1 MEGNM
6 KAFSFDSVLL
16 DKIKTP
22 SLVAKTSFATLPQ
35 VVKLVDTFKTKALK
49 ENQTFYRN
57 ILESDSEVT
66 ARKAYDQFFGTLT
79 RLNAFYTAKYVDVL
93 DENLKQLKNEGDSRL
108 INVVNDYLKDFNGND
123 ILMEREMTQFVLDD
137 EIPCSKNILTSILH
151 FFGDN
156 FYELSEEDARKL
168 LEITTNN
175 QSKIIKRAKAE
186 IIDADPD
193 DIEVKDLSRTPDI
206 FVGNTSTV
214 SFHKEDINKCIE
226 IVKSVRDDLE
236 ANLENARLINK
247 EYKKLLNKV
256 IQYRNSTK
264 IRVNSDDYIRK
275 IERIIISMISEIWT
289 YHLTVYAIKAQYIC
303 NNYYQAK
310 GILARI
316 SMMANEEFVD
326 DTVESVAVEST
337 KFLKEE
343 AFKFTKLTD
352 AEILMNHIT
361 DMKHNDL
368 IMDCCIKEAM
378 ILAEGV
384 DVENRLAALH
394 EGAWDKVKEFFNKI
408 KEFVMNL
415 FDKVANWFDKFF
427 KSNKEYIEKYKDQID
442 KQTAGF
448 TTVNMPN
455 YKDGLARIQENIT
468 PQFDAVINS
477 ATGMGDKDE
486 DVDTA
491 INNFRRTLIKDYK
504 DNDEWKESCNDYFKG
519 GKDSDKDYSANE
531 INIRYL
537 ADRVLEIPKIVDG
550 LKKDKTTAE
559 QLFKSLESAIA
570 KAAAQDNQNVKANAN
585 KVQTDAKG
593 TENKAIGSTTN
604 TPSSLGTGNNN
615 AGSGPK
621 VGGGTTNTAES
632 ILYLY
637 GDVFT
642 ELEIVQSNTTTS
654 NGNNGS
660 NITSAGNATIDK
672 VKDGSVGPKVAAKAQ
687 KLCNKIA
694 STYSTYYQCKYQ
706 MAEKIMSDYMKIIKV
721 HVSAYVNANNDAEK
735 AQENS

>member
-35 VVKLVDTFKTKALK
+35 VVRLVDTFKTKALK

-93 DENLKQLKNEGDSRL
+93 DDNLKRLNNEGDSRL
-108 INVVNDYLKDFNGND
+108 INVVNEYLKDFNNND
-123 ILMEREMTQFVLDD
+123 IIMEREMTQFTLDD

-206 FVGNTSTV
+206 FVGETTTR
-214 SFHKEDINKCIE
+214 SFHKECVGKCIE

-236 ANLENARLINK
+236 ANLDNARLINK

-303 NNYYQAK
+303 NNYYKA
-310 GILARI
+310 
-316 SMMANEEFVD
+316 MMANEEFVD
-326 DTVESVAVEST
+326 DTVEAVAVEST

-378 ILAEGV
+378 ILAEGI

-408 KEFVMNL
+408 KAFVVAL
-415 FDKVANWFDKFF
+415 FDKVSNWFDKFF
-427 KSNKEYIEKYKDQID
+427 KSNK
-442 KQTAGF
+442 
-448 TTVNMPN
+448 
-455 YKDGLARIQENIT
+455 
-468 PQFDAVINS
+468 
-477 ATGMGDKDE
+477 
-486 DVDTA
+486 
-491 INNFRRTLIKDYK
+491 
-504 DNDEWKESCNDYFKG
+504 
-519 GKDSDKDYSANE
+519 
-531 INIRYL
+531 
-537 ADRVLEIPKIVDG
+537 
-550 LKKDKTTAE
+550 
-559 QLFKSLESAIA
+559 
-570 KAAAQDNQNVKANAN
+570 
-585 KVQTDAKG
+585 
-593 TENKAIGSTTN
+593 
-604 TPSSLGTGNNN
+604 
-615 AGSGPK
+615 
-621 VGGGTTNTAES
+621 
-632 ILYLY
+632 
-637 GDVFT
+637 
-642 ELEIVQSNTTTS
+642 
-654 NGNNGS
+654 
-660 NITSAGNATIDK
+660 
-672 VKDGSVGPKVAAKAQ
+672 
-687 KLCNKIA
+687 
-694 STYSTYYQCKYQ
+694 
-706 MAEKIMSDYMKIIKV
+706 
-721 HVSAYVNANNDAEK
+721 
-735 AQENS
+735 

>member
-16 DKIKTP
+16 DKINTP

-35 VVKLVDTFKTKALK
+35 VVRLVDTFKTKALK

-93 DENLKQLKNEGDSRL
+93 DDNLKRLNNEGDSRL
-108 INVVNDYLKDFNGND
+108 INVVNEYLKDFNNND
-123 ILMEREMTQFVLDD
+123 ILMEREMTQFILDD

-206 FVGNTSTV
+206 FVGETTTR
-214 SFHKEDINKCIE
+214 SFHKECVGKCIE

-236 ANLENARLINK
+236 ANLDNARLINK

-310 GILARI
+310 GVLARI

-326 DTVESVAVEST
+326 DTVEAVAVEST

-343 AFKFTKLTD
+343 AFKFSKLTD

-378 ILAEGV
+378 ILAEGI
-384 DVENRLAALH
+384 DIENRLAALH

-408 KEFVMNL
+408 KTFVMAL
-415 FDKVANWFDKFF
+415 FDKVSNWFDKFF
-427 KSNKEYIEKYKDQID
+427 KSNKDYIEKYKDQID
-442 KQTAGF
+442 KPTAGF

-455 YKDGLARIQENIT
+455 YKEGLNRIQAAPNINFNGVISTANGMPENA
-468 PQFDAVINS
+468 DVDKVINDFRK
-477 ATGMGDKDE
+477 TI
-486 DVDTA
+486 
-491 INNFRRTLIKDYK
+491 INEYK
-504 DNDEWKESCNDYFKG
+504 DDDDWKETCNNYFKG

-531 INIRYL
+531 ISIREL
-537 ADRVLEIPKIVDG
+537 ANQVLNIPKIVDNI
-550 LKKDKTTAE
+550 KKDKSTSD
-559 QLFKSLESAIA
+559 QMFKSLESAIN
-570 KAAAQDNQNVKANAN
+570 KAASQQPAA
-585 KVQTDAKG
+585 
-593 TENKAIGSTTN
+593 STTPADSTN
-604 TPSSLGTGNNN
+604 TSSTPSAPASTPAAPAQGAQHNST
-615 AGSGPK
+615 
-621 VGGGTTNTAES
+621 
-632 ILYLY
+632 YLY
-637 GDVFT
+637 GDVFS
-642 ELEIVQSNTTTS
+642 EIEINKTNAPAAGAT
-654 NGNNGS
+654 GS
-660 NITSAGNATIDK
+660 NSASITASGNQTIDN
-672 VKDGSVGPKVAAKAQ
+672 VKNGGVDSKTAVNAQ
-687 KLCNKIA
+687 KIVNRIA
-694 STYSTYYQCKYQ
+694 STYSTYMQCKYQ
-706 MAEKIMSDYMKIIKV
+706 MAEKIMSDYMKIIKA
-721 HVSAYVNANNDAEK
+721 HVSAYVNANNDSEK
-735 AQENS
+735 AQQAN

>member
-93 DENLKQLKNEGDSRL
+93 DDNLKRLNNEGDSRL
-108 INVVNDYLKDFNGND
+108 INVVNEYLKDFNNND
-123 ILMEREMTQFVLDD
+123 ILMEREMTQFILDD

-206 FVGNTSTV
+206 FVGETTTK
-214 SFHKEDINKCIE
+214 SFHKECVGKCIE
-226 IVKSVRDDLE
+226 IVRSVRDDLE
-236 ANLENARLINK
+236 ANLDNARLINK

-310 GILARI
+310 GVLARI

-326 DTVESVAVEST
+326 DTVEAVAVEST

-408 KEFVMNL
+408 KTFVMNL
-415 FDKVANWFDKFF
+415 FTKVENWFDKFF
-427 KSNKEYIEKYKDQID
+427 KSNKEYIEKYKDQIN
-442 KQTAGF
+442 KPTAGF
-448 TTVNMPN
+448 TTVNMAN
-455 YKDGLARIQENIT
+455 YKDGLVRIQT
-468 PQFDAVINS
+468 PKVPNFSAVISDNVLN
-477 ATGMGDKDE
+477 AGE
-486 DVDTA
+486 DNAALEKVIDDFRKTLVD
-491 INNFRRTLIKDYK
+491 DYK
-504 DNDEWKESCNDYFKG
+504 PGDEWKEACNNFFKG
-519 GKDSDKDYSANE
+519 GKDSERDYSTNE
-531 INIRYL
+531 INIVDL
-537 ADRVLEIPKIVDG
+537 SNKVLEIPKIVDG
-550 LKKDKTTAE
+550 IKKDKATSD
-559 QLFKSLESAIA
+559 QLYKSLEAAINRLANAAPKTESAYLYNDNA
-570 KAAAQDNQNVKANAN
+570 FTEDTGAVLNTTGNTAPGTTAAQSANSADITKAGNDAIKTVNDKANAD
-585 KVQTDAKG
+585 KPD
-593 TENKAIGSTTN
+593 NKAG
-604 TPSSLGTGNNN
+604 
-615 AGSGPK
+615 
-621 VGGGTTNTAES
+621 
-632 ILYLY
+632 
-637 GDVFT
+637 
-642 ELEIVQSNTTTS
+642 VQ
-654 NGNNGS
+654 
-660 NITSAGNATIDK
+660 
-672 VKDGSVGPKVAAKAQ
+672 AQ
-687 KLCNKIA
+687 KVINKMA
-694 STYSTYYQCKYQ
+694 STMSTYYQCKYQ
-706 MAEKIMSDYMKIIKV
+706 MAEKIMSDYMKIIKA
-721 HVSAYVNANNDAEK
+721 HVSAYVNANNNAEK
-735 AQENS
+735 AQENN

>member
-35 VVKLVDTFKTKALK
+35 VVRLVDTFKTKALK

-93 DENLKQLKNEGDSRL
+93 DDNLKRLNNEGDSRL
-108 INVVNDYLKDFNGND
+108 INVVNEYLKDFNNND
-123 ILMEREMTQFVLDD
+123 ILMEREMTQFILDD

-206 FVGNTSTV
+206 FVGETTTR
-214 SFHKEDINKCIE
+214 SFHKECVGKCIE

-236 ANLENARLINK
+236 ANLDNARLINK

-310 GILARI
+310 GVLARI

-326 DTVESVAVEST
+326 DTVEAVAVEST

-384 DVENRLAALH
+384 DVEARLTAVH

-408 KEFVMNL
+408 KTFVMAL
-415 FDKVANWFDKFF
+415 FDKVSNWFDKFF
-427 KSNKEYIEKYKDQID
+427 KSNKDYIEKYKDQID
-442 KQTAGF
+442 KPTAGF

-455 YKDGLARIQENIT
+455 YKEGLNRIQAAPNINFNGVISTANGMPENA
-468 PQFDAVINS
+468 DVDKVINDFRK
-477 ATGMGDKDE
+477 TI
-486 DVDTA
+486 
-491 INNFRRTLIKDYK
+491 INEYK
-504 DNDEWKESCNDYFKG
+504 DDDDWKETCNNYFKG

-531 INIRYL
+531 ISIREL
-537 ADRVLEIPKIVDG
+537 ANQVLNIPKIVDNI
-550 LKKDKTTAE
+550 KKDKSTSD
-559 QLFKSLESAIA
+559 QLFKSLESAIN
-570 KAAAQDNQNVKANAN
+570 KAASQQPAA
-585 KVQTDAKG
+585 
-593 TENKAIGSTTN
+593 STTPADSAN
-604 TPSSLGTGNNN
+604 TGSNTSATPAASPAGN
-615 AGSGPK
+615 P
-621 VGGGTTNTAES
+621 AES
-632 ILYLY
+632 TYLY
-637 GDVFT
+637 GDVFS
-642 ELEIVQSNTTTS
+642 EIEINKTNAPAAGATSSNSASITAS
-654 NGNNGS
+654 GNE
-660 NITSAGNATIDK
+660 TIDK
-672 VKDGSVGPKVAAKAQ
+672 VKNGGVDSKTAVNAQ
-687 KLCNKIA
+687 KIVNRIA
-694 STYSTYYQCKYQ
+694 STYSTYMQCKYQ
-706 MAEKIMSDYMKIIKV
+706 MAEKIMSDYMKIIKA
-721 HVSAYVNANNDAEK
+721 HVSAYVNANNDSEK
-735 AQENS
+735 AQQAN

>member
-35 VVKLVDTFKTKALK
+35 VVRLVDTFKTKALK

-93 DENLKQLKNEGDSRL
+93 DDNLKRLNNEGDSRL
-108 INVVNDYLKDFNGND
+108 INVVNEYLKDFNNND
-123 ILMEREMTQFVLDD
+123 ILMEREMTQFILDD

-206 FVGNTSTV
+206 FVGETTTR
-214 SFHKEDINKCIE
+214 SFHKECVGKCIE

-236 ANLENARLINK
+236 ANLDNARLINK

-310 GILARI
+310 GVLARI

-326 DTVESVAVEST
+326 DTVEAVAVEST

-384 DVENRLAALH
+384 DVESRLAALH

-408 KEFVMNL
+408 KTFVMAL
-415 FDKVANWFDKFF
+415 FDKVSNWFDKFF
-427 KSNKEYIEKYKDQID
+427 KSNKDYIEKYKDQID
-442 KQTAGF
+442 KPTAGF

-455 YKDGLARIQENIT
+455 YKEGLNRIQAAPNINFNGVISTANGMPENA
-468 PQFDAVINS
+468 DVDKVINDFRK
-477 ATGMGDKDE
+477 TI
-486 DVDTA
+486 
-491 INNFRRTLIKDYK
+491 INEYK
-504 DNDEWKESCNDYFKG
+504 DDDDWKETCNNYFKG

-531 INIRYL
+531 ISIREL
-537 ADRVLEIPKIVDG
+537 ANQVLNIPKIVDNI
-550 LKKDKTTAE
+550 KKDKSTSD
-559 QLFKSLESAIA
+559 QMFKSLESAIN
-570 KAAAQDNQNVKANAN
+570 KAASQQPASTPADSSN
-585 KVQTDAKG
+585 TS
-593 TENKAIGSTTN
+593 STTSAPAS
-604 TPSSLGTGNNN
+604 TPAAPAAAPAQGTQHN
-615 AGSGPK
+615 S
-621 VGGGTTNTAES
+621 T
-632 ILYLY
+632 YLY
-637 GDVFT
+637 GDVFS
-642 ELEIVQSNTTTS
+642 EIEINKTNAPAAGAT
-654 NGNNGS
+654 GS
-660 NITSAGNATIDK
+660 NSASITASGNQTIDN
-672 VKDGSVGPKVAAKAQ
+672 VKNGGVDSKTAVNAQ
-687 KLCNKIA
+687 KIVNRIA
-694 STYSTYYQCKYQ
+694 STYSTYMQCKYQ
-706 MAEKIMSDYMKIIKV
+706 MAEKIMSDYMKIIKA
-721 HVSAYVNANNDAEK
+721 HVSAYVNANNDSEK
-735 AQENS
+735 AQQAN

>member
-6 KAFSFDSVLL
+6 KAFSFDSILL

-35 VVKLVDTFKTKALK
+35 VVRLVDTFKTKALK

-93 DENLKQLKNEGDSRL
+93 DDNLKRLNNEGDSRL
-108 INVVNDYLKDFNGND
+108 INVVNEYLKDFNNND
-123 ILMEREMTQFVLDD
+123 ILMEREMTQFILDD
-137 EIPCSKNILTSILH
+137 KIPCSKNILTSILH

-206 FVGNTSTV
+206 FVGETTTR
-214 SFHKEDINKCIE
+214 SFHKECVGKCIE

-236 ANLENARLINK
+236 ANLDNARLINK

-310 GILARI
+310 GVLARI

-326 DTVESVAVEST
+326 DTVEAVAVEST

-352 AEILMNHIT
+352 AEVLMNHIT

-408 KEFVMNL
+408 KTFVMNL
-415 FDKVANWFDKFF
+415 FTKVENWFDKFF
-427 KSNKEYIEKYKDQID
+427 KSNKEYIEKYKDQIN
-442 KQTAGF
+442 KPTAGF
-448 TTVNMPN
+448 TTVNMAN
-455 YKDGLARIQENIT
+455 YKDGLVRIQT
-468 PQFDAVINS
+468 PKVPNFSAVISDNVLN
-477 ATGMGDKDE
+477 AGE
-486 DVDTA
+486 DNAALEKVIDDFRKTLVD
-491 INNFRRTLIKDYK
+491 DYK
-504 DNDEWKESCNDYFKG
+504 PGDEWKEACNNFFKG
-519 GKDSDKDYSANE
+519 GKDSERDYSTNE
-531 INIRYL
+531 INIVDL
-537 ADRVLEIPKIVDG
+537 SNKVLEIPKIVDG
-550 LKKDKTTAE
+550 IKKDKATSD
-559 QLFKSLESAIA
+559 QLYKSLEAAINRLANAAPKTESAYLYNDNA
-570 KAAAQDNQNVKANAN
+570 FTEDTGAVLNTTGNTAPGTTAAQSANSADITKAGNDAIKTVNDKANAD
-585 KVQTDAKG
+585 KPD
-593 TENKAIGSTTN
+593 NKAG
-604 TPSSLGTGNNN
+604 
-615 AGSGPK
+615 
-621 VGGGTTNTAES
+621 
-632 ILYLY
+632 
-637 GDVFT
+637 
-642 ELEIVQSNTTTS
+642 VQ
-654 NGNNGS
+654 
-660 NITSAGNATIDK
+660 
-672 VKDGSVGPKVAAKAQ
+672 AQ
-687 KLCNKIA
+687 KVINKMA
-694 STYSTYYQCKYQ
+694 STMSTYYQCKYQ
-706 MAEKIMSDYMKIIKV
+706 MAEKIMSDYMKIIKA
-721 HVSAYVNANNDAEK
+721 HVSAYVNANNNAEK
-735 AQENS
+735 AQENN

>member
-6 KAFSFDSVLL
+6 KAFSFNSVLL

-93 DENLKQLKNEGDSRL
+93 DDNLKRLNNEGDSRL
-108 INVVNDYLKDFNGND
+108 INVVNEYLKDFNNND
-123 ILMEREMTQFVLDD
+123 ILMEREMTQFILDD

-206 FVGNTSTV
+206 FVGETTTR
-214 SFHKEDINKCIE
+214 SFHKECVGKCIE

-236 ANLENARLINK
+236 ANLDNARLINK

-289 YHLTVYAIKAQYIC
+289 YHLTVYAIKAQYIY

-310 GILARI
+310 GVLARI

-326 DTVESVAVEST
+326 DTVEAVAVEST

-384 DVENRLAALH
+384 DVEARLTAVH

-408 KEFVMNL
+408 KTFVMAL
-415 FDKVANWFDKFF
+415 FDKVSNWFDKFF
-427 KSNKEYIEKYKDQID
+427 KSNKDYIEKYKDQID
-442 KQTAGF
+442 KPTAGF

-455 YKDGLARIQENIT
+455 YKEGLNRIQAAPNINFNGVISTANGMPENA
-468 PQFDAVINS
+468 DVDKVINDFRK
-477 ATGMGDKDE
+477 TI
-486 DVDTA
+486 
-491 INNFRRTLIKDYK
+491 INEYK
-504 DNDEWKESCNDYFKG
+504 DDDDWKETCNNYFKG

-531 INIRYL
+531 ISIREL
-537 ADRVLEIPKIVDG
+537 ANQVLNIPKIVDNI
-550 LKKDKTTAE
+550 KKDKSTSD
-559 QLFKSLESAIA
+559 QLFKSLESAIN
-570 KAAAQDNQNVKANAN
+570 KAASQQPA
-585 KVQTDAKG
+585 
-593 TENKAIGSTTN
+593 STPADSTNTSSTAN
-604 TPSSLGTGNNN
+604 TPSTPAASPAQGAQHNST
-615 AGSGPK
+615 
-621 VGGGTTNTAES
+621 
-632 ILYLY
+632 YLY
-637 GDVFT
+637 GDVFS
-642 ELEIVQSNTTTS
+642 EIEINKTNAPAAGAT
-654 NGNNGS
+654 GS
-660 NITSAGNATIDK
+660 NSASITASGNQTIDN
-672 VKDGSVGPKVAAKAQ
+672 VKNGGVDSKTAVNAQ
-687 KLCNKIA
+687 KIVNRIA
-694 STYSTYYQCKYQ
+694 STYSTYMQCKYQ
-706 MAEKIMSDYMKIIKV
+706 MAEKIMSDYMKIIKA
-721 HVSAYVNANNDAEK
+721 HVSAYVNANNDSEK
-735 AQENS
+735 AQQAN

>member
-16 DKIKTP
+16 DKINTP

-57 ILESDSEVT
+57 ILESET
-66 ARKAYDQFFGTLT
+66 ELAARNAYDQFFGTLT

-93 DENLKQLKNEGDSRL
+93 DNNLKQLKNEGDSRL
-108 INVVNDYLKDFNGND
+108 INVVNEYLKDFNNND
-123 ILMEREMTQFVLDD
+123 ILMEAEVTSFVLDD

-193 DIEVKDLSRTPDI
+193 DIEVKDLSSLPNI
-206 FVGNTSTV
+206 FVGETTTK
-214 SFHKEDINKCIE
+214 SFHKECVGKCIE
-226 IVKSVRDDLE
+226 TVKSVRDDLE
-236 ANLENARLINK
+236 ANLDNARLINK

-310 GILARI
+310 GFLARI
-316 SMMANEEFVD
+316 AGMANEEFID
-326 DTVESVAVEST
+326 DRIEAVAVESA
-337 KFLKEE
+337 KFLKEQE
-343 AFKFTKLTD
+343 AFKFSKLTD

-384 DVENRLAALH
+384 DVENRLQAVH

-408 KEFVMNL
+408 KTFVMNL
-415 FDKVANWFDKFF
+415 FTKVENWFDKFF
-427 KSNKEYIEKYKDQID
+427 KSNKEYIEKYKDQIN
-442 KQTAGF
+442 KPTAGF
-448 TTVNMPN
+448 TTVNMAN
-455 YKDGLARIQENIT
+455 YKDGLVRIQT
-468 PQFDAVINS
+468 PKVPNFNAVISDNVMNAGEDNAALEKVIDDFRKGLVDS
-477 ATGMGDKDE
+477 YNPGDDWKE
-486 DVDTA
+486 A
-491 INNFRRTLIKDYK
+491 CNNF
-504 DNDEWKESCNDYFKG
+504 FKG
-519 GKDSDKDYSANE
+519 GKDSERDYSTNE
-531 INIRYL
+531 INIVDL
-537 ADRVLEIPKIVDG
+537 SNKVLEIPKIVDSI
-550 LKKDKTTAE
+550 KKDKATSD
-559 QLFKSLESAIA
+559 QLYKSLEAAINRLA
-570 KAAAQDNQNVKANAN
+570 NATPKTESVYLYNENVFTEDTGVVINNSGNTAPGTTAAQSANSADITKAGNDTIKTVNDKANAD
-585 KVQTDAKG
+585 KPD
-593 TENKAIGSTTN
+593 NKAG
-604 TPSSLGTGNNN
+604 
-615 AGSGPK
+615 
-621 VGGGTTNTAES
+621 
-632 ILYLY
+632 
-637 GDVFT
+637 
-642 ELEIVQSNTTTS
+642 VQ
-654 NGNNGS
+654 
-660 NITSAGNATIDK
+660 
-672 VKDGSVGPKVAAKAQ
+672 AQ
-687 KLCNKIA
+687 KVINKMA
-694 STYSTYYQCKYQ
+694 STMSTYYQCKYQ
-706 MAEKIMSDYMKIIKV
+706 MAEKIMSDYMKIIKA
-721 HVSAYVNANNDAEK
+721 HVSAYVNANNNSEK

>member
-6 KAFSFDSVLL
+6 KAFSFDSILL

-35 VVKLVDTFKTKALK
+35 VVRLVDTFKTKALK

-93 DENLKQLKNEGDSRL
+93 DDNLKRLNNEGDSRL
-108 INVVNDYLKDFNGND
+108 INVVNEYLKDFNNND
-123 ILMEREMTQFVLDD
+123 ILMEREMTQFKLDD

-206 FVGNTSTV
+206 FVGETTTR
-214 SFHKEDINKCIE
+214 SFHKECVGKCIE

-236 ANLENARLINK
+236 ANLDNARLINK

-310 GILARI
+310 GVLARI

-326 DTVESVAVEST
+326 DTVEAVAVEST

-352 AEILMNHIT
+352 AEVLMNHIT

-384 DVENRLAALH
+384 DIENRLAALH

-408 KEFVMNL
+408 KTFVMAL
-415 FDKVANWFDKFF
+415 FDKVSNWFDKFF
-427 KSNKEYIEKYKDQID
+427 KSNKDYIEKYKDQID
-442 KQTAGF
+442 KPTAGF

-455 YKDGLARIQENIT
+455 YKEGLNRIQAAPNINFNGVISTANGMPENA
-468 PQFDAVINS
+468 DVDKVINDFRK
-477 ATGMGDKDE
+477 TI
-486 DVDTA
+486 
-491 INNFRRTLIKDYK
+491 INEYK
-504 DNDEWKESCNDYFKG
+504 DDDDWKETCNNYFKG

-531 INIRYL
+531 ISIREL
-537 ADRVLEIPKIVDG
+537 ANQVLNIPKIVDN
-550 LKKDKTTAE
+550 LKKDKSTSD
-559 QLFKSLESAIA
+559 QMFKSLESAIN
-570 KAAAQDNQNVKANAN
+570 KAASQQPAASTP
-585 KVQTDAKG
+585 TDSSN
-593 TENKAIGSTTN
+593 TNSTTS
-604 TPSSLGTGNNN
+604 TPASTPATPAAAPAQGTQHN
-615 AGSGPK
+615 S
-621 VGGGTTNTAES
+621 T
-632 ILYLY
+632 YLY
-637 GDVFT
+637 GDVFS
-642 ELEIVQSNTTTS
+642 EIEINKTNAPAAGAT
-654 NGNNGS
+654 GS
-660 NITSAGNATIDK
+660 NSASITASGNQTIDN
-672 VKDGSVGPKVAAKAQ
+672 VKNGGVDSKTAVNAQ
-687 KLCNKIA
+687 KIVNRIA
-694 STYSTYYQCKYQ
+694 STYSTYLQCKYQ
-706 MAEKIMSDYMKIIKV
+706 MAEKIMSDYMKIIKA
-721 HVSAYVNANNDAEK
+721 HVSAYVNANNDSEK
-735 AQENS
+735 AQQSN

>member
-35 VVKLVDTFKTKALK
+35 VVRLVDTFKTKALK

-93 DENLKQLKNEGDSRL
+93 DDNLKRLNNEGDSRL
-108 INVVNDYLKDFNGND
+108 INVVNEYLKDFNGND
-123 ILMEREMTQFVLDD
+123 IIMEREMTQFVLDD

-236 ANLENARLINK
+236 ANLDNARLINK

-303 NNYYQAK
+303 NNYNQAK
-310 GILARI
+310 GVLARI

-326 DTVESVAVEST
+326 DTVEAVAVEST

-384 DVENRLAALH
+384 DVENRLAAVH

-408 KEFVMNL
+408 KAFVVAL
-415 FDKVANWFDKFF
+415 FDKVSNWFDKFF
-427 KSNKEYIEKYKDQID
+427 KSNKDYIEKYKDQID
-442 KQTAGF
+442 KPTAGF

-455 YKDGLARIQENIT
+455 YKEGLNRIQAAPNINFNGVISTANGMPENA
-468 PQFDAVINS
+468 DVDKVINDFRK
-477 ATGMGDKDE
+477 TI
-486 DVDTA
+486 
-491 INNFRRTLIKDYK
+491 INEYK
-504 DNDEWKESCNDYFKG
+504 DDDDWKETCNNYFKG

-531 INIRYL
+531 ISIREL
-537 ADRVLEIPKIVDG
+537 ANQVLNIPKIVDNI
-550 LKKDKTTAE
+550 KKDKSTSD
-559 QLFKSLESAIA
+559 QLFKSLESAIN
-570 KAAAQDNQNVKANAN
+570 KAASQQPA
-585 KVQTDAKG
+585 
-593 TENKAIGSTTN
+593 STPADSSNTSS
-604 TPSSLGTGNNN
+604 TPSTPAAPAQGAQHNST
-615 AGSGPK
+615 
-621 VGGGTTNTAES
+621 
-632 ILYLY
+632 YLY
-637 GDVFT
+637 GDVFS
-642 ELEIVQSNTTTS
+642 EIEINKTNAPAAGAT
-654 NGNNGS
+654 GS
-660 NITSAGNATIDK
+660 NSASITASGNQTIDN
-672 VKDGSVGPKVAAKAQ
+672 VKNGGVDSKTAVNAQ
-687 KLCNKIA
+687 KIVNRIA
-694 STYSTYYQCKYQ
+694 STYSTYLQCKYQ
-706 MAEKIMSDYMKIIKV
+706 MAEKIMSDYMKIIKA
-721 HVSAYVNANNDAEK
+721 HVSAYVNANNDSEK
-735 AQENS
+735 AQQSN

>member
-6 KAFSFDSVLL
+6 KAFSFDSILL

-93 DENLKQLKNEGDSRL
+93 DDNLKRLNNEGDSRL
-108 INVVNDYLKDFNGND
+108 INVVNEYLKDFNNND
-123 ILMEREMTQFVLDD
+123 ILMEREMTQFILDD

-206 FVGNTSTV
+206 FVGETTTR
-214 SFHKEDINKCIE
+214 SFHKECVGKCIE

-236 ANLENARLINK
+236 ANLDNARLINK

-310 GILARI
+310 GVLARI

-326 DTVESVAVEST
+326 DTVEAVAVEST

-384 DVENRLAALH
+384 DVENRLMAVH

-408 KEFVMNL
+408 KAFVVAL
-415 FDKVANWFDKFF
+415 FDKVSNWFDKFF
-427 KSNKEYIEKYKDQID
+427 KSNKDYIEKYKDQID
-442 KQTAGF
+442 KPTAGF

-455 YKDGLARIQENIT
+455 YKEGLNRIQAAPNINFNGVISTANGMPENA
-468 PQFDAVINS
+468 DVDKVINDFRK
-477 ATGMGDKDE
+477 TI
-486 DVDTA
+486 
-491 INNFRRTLIKDYK
+491 INEYK
-504 DNDEWKESCNDYFKG
+504 DDDDWKETCNNYFKG

-531 INIRYL
+531 ISIREL
-537 ADRVLEIPKIVDG
+537 ANQVLNIPKIVDNI
-550 LKKDKTTAE
+550 KKDKSTSD
-559 QLFKSLESAIA
+559 QLFKSLESAIN
-570 KAAAQDNQNVKANAN
+570 KAASQQPAA
-585 KVQTDAKG
+585 
-593 TENKAIGSTTN
+593 STTPADSTN
-604 TPSSLGTGNNN
+604 TSSTASTPSTPAASPAQGAQHNST
-615 AGSGPK
+615 
-621 VGGGTTNTAES
+621 
-632 ILYLY
+632 YLY
-637 GDVFT
+637 GDVFS
-642 ELEIVQSNTTTS
+642 EIEINKTNDPAAGAT
-654 NGNNGS
+654 GS
-660 NITSAGNATIDK
+660 NSASITASGNQTIDN
-672 VKDGSVGPKVAAKAQ
+672 VKNGGVDSKTAVNAQ
-687 KLCNKIA
+687 KIVNRIA
-694 STYSTYYQCKYQ
+694 STYSTYMQCKYQ
-706 MAEKIMSDYMKIIKV
+706 MAEKIMSDYMKIIKA
-721 HVSAYVNANNDAEK
+721 HVSAYVNANNDSEK
-735 AQENS
+735 AQQAN

>member
-16 DKIKTP
+16 DKINTP

-57 ILESDSEVT
+57 ILESDSEVD

-93 DENLKQLKNEGDSRL
+93 DNNLKQLKNEGDSRL
-108 INVVNDYLKDFNGND
+108 INVVNEYLKDFNNND
-123 ILMEREMTQFVLDD
+123 ILMEAEVTNFVLDD

-206 FVGNTSTV
+206 FVGETTTK
-214 SFHKEDINKCIE
+214 SFHKECIGKCIE
-226 IVKSVRDDLE
+226 VVKSVRDDLE
-236 ANLENARLINK
+236 ANLDNARLINK

-310 GILARI
+310 GFLARI
-316 SMMANEEFVD
+316 AGMANEEFVD
-326 DTVESVAVEST
+326 DRIEAVAVESV
-337 KFLKEE
+337 KFLKEQE
-343 AFKFTKLTD
+343 AFKFSKLTD

-384 DVENRLAALH
+384 DVENRLQAVH

-408 KEFVMNL
+408 KTFVMNL
-415 FDKVANWFDKFF
+415 FDKVSNWFDKFF
-427 KSNKEYIEKYKDQID
+427 KSNKDYIEKYKDQID
-442 KQTAGF
+442 KPTAGF

-455 YKDGLARIQENIT
+455 YKEGLNRIQAAPNIN
-468 PQFDAVINS
+468 FNGVINTAS
-477 ATGMGDKDE
+477 GMAEND
-486 DVDTA
+486 DVDKI
-491 INNFRRTLIKDYK
+491 INDFRRTIISEYK
-504 DNDEWKESCNDYFKG
+504 DNDDWKETCNDYFKG

-531 INIRYL
+531 ISIREL
-537 ADRVLEIPKIVDG
+537 ANQVLNIPKIIDN
-550 LKKDKTTAE
+550 LKKDKSTSD
-559 QLFKSLESAIA
+559 QMFKSLESAIN
-570 KAAAQDNQNVKANAN
+570 KAASQQPAATNN
-585 KVQTDAKG
+585 TDSS
-593 TENKAIGSTTN
+593 NTTN
-604 TPSSLGTGNNN
+604 TGSNTPAAPAASPAGN
-615 AGSGPK
+615 P
-621 VGGGTTNTAES
+621 AES
-632 ILYLY
+632 TYLY
-637 GDVFT
+637 GDVFSEF
-642 ELEIVQSNTTTS
+642 ELNTTNAPTP
-654 NGNNGS
+654 GATGS
-660 NITSAGNATIDK
+660 NSSTITTAGNQTIDK
-672 VKDGSVGPKVAAKAQ
+672 VKSGGVDAKTAVNAQ
-687 KLCNKIA
+687 KIVNRIA
-694 STYSTYYQCKYQ
+694 STYSTYLQCKYQ
-706 MAEKIMSDYMKIIKV
+706 MAEKIMSDYMKIIKA
-721 HVSAYVNANNDAEK
+721 HVSAYVNANNNSEK
-735 AQENS
+735 AQQNS

>member
-35 VVKLVDTFKTKALK
+35 VVRLVDTFKTKALK

-93 DENLKQLKNEGDSRL
+93 DDNLKRLNNEGDSRL
-108 INVVNDYLKDFNGND
+108 INVVNEYLKDFNNND
-123 ILMEREMTQFVLDD
+123 ILMEREMTQFILDD

-206 FVGNTSTV
+206 FVGETTTK
-214 SFHKEDINKCIE
+214 SFHKECVGKCIE

-236 ANLENARLINK
+236 ANLDNARLINK

-310 GILARI
+310 GVLARI

-326 DTVESVAVEST
+326 DTVEAVAVEST

-408 KEFVMNL
+408 KTFVMNL
-415 FDKVANWFDKFF
+415 FTKVENWFDKFF
-427 KSNKEYIEKYKDQID
+427 KSNKEYIEKYKDQIN
-442 KQTAGF
+442 KPTAGF
-448 TTVNMPN
+448 TTVNMAN
-455 YKDGLARIQENIT
+455 YKDGLVRIQT
-468 PQFDAVINS
+468 PKVPNFSAVISDNVLN
-477 ATGMGDKDE
+477 AGE
-486 DVDTA
+486 DNAALEKVIDDFRKTLVD
-491 INNFRRTLIKDYK
+491 DY
-504 DNDEWKESCNDYFKG
+504 NPGDEWKEACNNFFKG
-519 GKDSDKDYSANE
+519 GKDSERDYSTNE
-531 INIRYL
+531 INIVDL
-537 ADRVLEIPKIVDG
+537 SNKVLEIPKIVDG
-550 LKKDKTTAE
+550 IKKDKATSD
-559 QLFKSLESAIA
+559 QLYKSLETAINRLANATPKTESAYLYNENA
-570 KAAAQDNQNVKANAN
+570 FTEDTGAVLNTTGNTAPGTTAAQSANSADITKAGNDAIKTVNDKANAD
-585 KVQTDAKG
+585 KPD
-593 TENKAIGSTTN
+593 NKAG
-604 TPSSLGTGNNN
+604 
-615 AGSGPK
+615 
-621 VGGGTTNTAES
+621 
-632 ILYLY
+632 
-637 GDVFT
+637 
-642 ELEIVQSNTTTS
+642 VQ
-654 NGNNGS
+654 
-660 NITSAGNATIDK
+660 
-672 VKDGSVGPKVAAKAQ
+672 AQ
-687 KLCNKIA
+687 KVINKMA
-694 STYSTYYQCKYQ
+694 STMSTYYQCKYQ
-706 MAEKIMSDYMKIIKV
+706 MAEKIMSDYMKIIKA
-721 HVSAYVNANNDAEK
+721 HVSAYVNANNNAEK
-735 AQENS
+735 AQENN

>member
-16 DKIKTP
+16 DKINTP

-79 RLNAFYTAKYVDVL
+79 RLNAFYTTKYVDVL
-93 DENLKQLKNEGDSRL
+93 DDNLKQLKTEGDSRL
-108 INVVNDYLKDFNGND
+108 ISVVNEYLKDFNNND
-123 ILMEREMTQFVLDD
+123 ILMEAEMTEFKLDD

-186 IIDADPD
+186 IIDADPE

-206 FVGNTSTV
+206 FVGADVTR
-214 SFHKEDINKCIE
+214 SFHKECVGKCIE

-236 ANLENARLINK
+236 ANLDNARLINK

-289 YHLTVYAIKAQYIC
+289 YHLTVYAIKAQYIR

-310 GILARI
+310 GILSRI
-316 SMMANEEFVD
+316 AGMANEEFVD
-326 DTVESVAVEST
+326 DRIEAVAVESA
-337 KFLKEE
+337 KFLKEQE
-343 AFKFTKLTD
+343 AFKFSKLTD

-384 DVENRLAALH
+384 DVENRLMAVH

-408 KEFVMNL
+408 KTFVMNL
-415 FDKVANWFDKFF
+415 FDKVSNWFDKFF

-442 KQTAGF
+442 KPTAGF

-455 YKDGLARIQENIT
+455 YKEGLNRIQAAPNIN
-468 PQFDAVINS
+468 FNGVINTAS
-477 ATGMGDKDE
+477 GMAE
-486 DVDTA
+486 NSDVDKI
-491 INNFRRTLIKDYK
+491 INDFRRTIINEYK
-504 DNDEWKESCNDYFKG
+504 DNDDWKETCNDYFKG
-519 GKDSDKDYSANE
+519 GKDTDKDYSANE
-531 INIRYL
+531 ISIREL
-537 ADRVLEIPKIVDG
+537 ANQVLNIPKIVDN
-550 LKKDKTTAE
+550 LKKDKSTSD
-559 QLFKSLESAIA
+559 QMFKSLESAIN
-570 KAAAQDNQNVKANAN
+570 KAASQQPAA
-585 KVQTDAKG
+585 
-593 TENKAIGSTTN
+593 STTN
-604 TPSSLGTGNNN
+604 TDS
-615 AGSGPK
+615 
-621 VGGGTTNTAES
+621 TNTES
-632 ILYLY
+632 TYLY
-637 GDVFT
+637 GDVFS
-642 ELEIVQSNTTTS
+642 EIEINKTNAPTPGAT
-654 NGNNGS
+654 GS
-660 NITSAGNATIDK
+660 NSSTITNAGNETIDK
-672 VKDGSVGPKVAAKAQ
+672 VKNGGVDSKTAVNAQ
-687 KLCNKIA
+687 KIVNRIA
-694 STYSTYYQCKYQ
+694 STYSTYLQCKYQ
-706 MAEKIMSDYMKIIKV
+706 MAEKIMSDYMKIIKA
-721 HVSAYVNANNDAEK
+721 HVSAYVNANNNSEK

>member
-93 DENLKQLKNEGDSRL
+93 DDNLKRLNNEGDSRL
-108 INVVNDYLKDFNGND
+108 INVVNEYLKDFNNND
-123 ILMEREMTQFVLDD
+123 ILMEREMTQFILDD

-206 FVGNTSTV
+206 FVGETTTK
-214 SFHKEDINKCIE
+214 SFHKECVGKCIE

-236 ANLENARLINK
+236 ANLDNTRLINK

-310 GILARI
+310 GVLARI

-326 DTVESVAVEST
+326 DTVEAVAVEST

-384 DVENRLAALH
+384 DVEARLTAVH

-408 KEFVMNL
+408 KTFVMAL
-415 FDKVANWFDKFF
+415 FDKVSNWFDKFF
-427 KSNKEYIEKYKDQID
+427 KSNKDYIEKYKDQID
-442 KQTAGF
+442 KPTAGF

-455 YKDGLARIQENIT
+455 YKEGLNRIQAAPNINFNGVISTANGMPENA
-468 PQFDAVINS
+468 DVDKVINDFRK
-477 ATGMGDKDE
+477 TI
-486 DVDTA
+486 
-491 INNFRRTLIKDYK
+491 INEYK
-504 DNDEWKESCNDYFKG
+504 DDDDWKETCNNYFKG

-531 INIRYL
+531 ISIREL
-537 ADRVLEIPKIVDG
+537 ANQVLNIPKIVDNI
-550 LKKDKTTAE
+550 KKDKSTSD
-559 QLFKSLESAIA
+559 QMFKSLESAIN
-570 KAAAQDNQNVKANAN
+570 KAASQQPASTPADSSN
-585 KVQTDAKG
+585 TS
-593 TENKAIGSTTN
+593 STTSAPAS
-604 TPSSLGTGNNN
+604 TPAAAPAQGAQHNST
-615 AGSGPK
+615 
-621 VGGGTTNTAES
+621 
-632 ILYLY
+632 YLY
-637 GDVFT
+637 GDVFS
-642 ELEIVQSNTTTS
+642 EIEINKTNAPAAGAT
-654 NGNNGS
+654 GS
-660 NITSAGNATIDK
+660 NSASITASGNQTIDN
-672 VKDGSVGPKVAAKAQ
+672 VKNGGVDAKTAVNAQ
-687 KLCNKIA
+687 KIVNRIA
-694 STYSTYYQCKYQ
+694 STYSTYLQCKYQ
-706 MAEKIMSDYMKIIKV
+706 MAEKIMSDYMKIIKA
-721 HVSAYVNANNDAEK
+721 HVSAYVNANNNAEK
-735 AQENS
+735 AQQSN

>member
-93 DENLKQLKNEGDSRL
+93 DDNLKRLNNEGDSKL
-108 INVVNDYLKDFNGND
+108 INVVNEYLKDFNNND

-206 FVGNTSTV
+206 FVGETTTK
-214 SFHKEDINKCIE
+214 SFHKECVGKCIE

-236 ANLENARLINK
+236 ANLDNARLINK

-310 GILARI
+310 GVLARI

-326 DTVESVAVEST
+326 DTVEAVAVEST

-408 KEFVMNL
+408 KTFVMNL
-415 FDKVANWFDKFF
+415 FDKVSNWFDKFF

-442 KQTAGF
+442 KPTAGF
-448 TTVNMPN
+448 TTVNMPD
-455 YKDGLARIQENIT
+455 YAKGLERIMKPTTVQFSAVFGKEISTDKENDDIEAAVNT
-468 PQFDAVINS
+468 FRKSLLPDDAN
-477 ATGMGDKDE
+477 AYDPAK
-486 DVDTA
+486 
-491 INNFRRTLIKDYK
+491 N
-504 DNDEWKESCNDYFKG
+504 EWKEACNNYFTG
-519 GKDSDKDYSANE
+519 GENSEKDYSPQDLNM
-531 INIRYL
+531 RTL
-537 ADRVLEIPKIVDG
+537 ADRILKIPNLVEN
-550 LKKDKTTAE
+550 LKRDKTATE
-559 QLFKSLESAIA
+559 NGFKALESAIN
-570 KAAAQDNQNVKANAN
+570 KQVSTLNNPPPANET
-585 KVQTDAKG
+585 KQ
-593 TENKAIGSTTN
+593 ENT
-604 TPSSLGTGNNN
+604 
-615 AGSGPK
+615 
-621 VGGGTTNTAES
+621 
-632 ILYLY
+632 YLY
-637 GDVFT
+637 GDVFAEGPGMT
-642 ELEIVQSNTTTS
+642 MDTNNAASPASPATSTTTT
-654 NGNNGS
+654 NGS
-660 NITSAGNATIDK
+660 IADASNSAKATAATQDK
-672 VKDGSVGPKVAAKAQ
+672 KGATNAQ
-687 KLCNKIA
+687 KLVNKFA
-694 STYSTYYQCKYQ
+694 STVSTYYQCKYQ
-706 MAEKIMSDYMKIIKV
+706 MAEKIMSDYMKIIKA
-721 HVSAYVNANNDAEK
+721 HVSAYVNANNDSEK

>member
-35 VVKLVDTFKTKALK
+35 VVRLVDTFKTKALK

-93 DENLKQLKNEGDSRL
+93 DDNLKRLNNEGDSRL
-108 INVVNDYLKDFNGND
+108 INVVNEYLKDFNNND
-123 ILMEREMTQFVLDD
+123 ILMEHEMTQFVFDD

-236 ANLENARLINK
+236 ANLDNARLINK

-326 DTVESVAVEST
+326 DTVEAVAVEST
-337 KFLKEE
+337 MFLKEE

-384 DVENRLAALH
+384 DVKNRLMAVH

-408 KEFVMNL
+408 KTFVMNL
-415 FDKVANWFDKFF
+415 FTKVENWFDKFF
-427 KSNKEYIEKYKDQID
+427 KSNKEYIEKYKDQIN
-442 KQTAGF
+442 KPTAGF
-448 TTVNMPN
+448 TTVNMAN
-455 YKDGLARIQENIT
+455 YKDGLVRIQT
-468 PQFDAVINS
+468 PKVPNFSAVISDNVLN
-477 ATGMGDKDE
+477 AGE
-486 DVDTA
+486 DNAALEKVIDDFRKTLVD
-491 INNFRRTLIKDYK
+491 DYK
-504 DNDEWKESCNDYFKG
+504 PGDEWKEACNNFFKG
-519 GKDSDKDYSANE
+519 GKDSERDYSTNE
-531 INIRYL
+531 INIVDL
-537 ADRVLEIPKIVDG
+537 SNKVLEIPKIVDG
-550 LKKDKTTAE
+550 IKKDKATSD
-559 QLFKSLESAIA
+559 QLYKSLEAAINRLANAAPKTESAYLYNDNA
-570 KAAAQDNQNVKANAN
+570 FTEDTGAVLNTTGNTAPGTTAAQSANSADITKAGNDAIKTVNDKANAD
-585 KVQTDAKG
+585 KPD
-593 TENKAIGSTTN
+593 NKAG
-604 TPSSLGTGNNN
+604 
-615 AGSGPK
+615 
-621 VGGGTTNTAES
+621 
-632 ILYLY
+632 
-637 GDVFT
+637 
-642 ELEIVQSNTTTS
+642 VQ
-654 NGNNGS
+654 
-660 NITSAGNATIDK
+660 
-672 VKDGSVGPKVAAKAQ
+672 AQ
-687 KLCNKIA
+687 KVINKMA
-694 STYSTYYQCKYQ
+694 STMSTYYQCKYQ
-706 MAEKIMSDYMKIIKV
+706 MAEKIMSDYMKIIKA
-721 HVSAYVNANNDAEK
+721 HVSAYVNANNNAEK

>member
-35 VVKLVDTFKTKALK
+35 VVRLVDTFKTKALK

-93 DENLKQLKNEGDSRL
+93 DDNIKRLNNEGDSRL
-108 INVVNDYLKDFNGND
+108 INVVNEYLKDFNNND
-123 ILMEREMTQFVLDD
+123 IIMEREMTQFILDD

-206 FVGNTSTV
+206 FVGETTTR
-214 SFHKEDINKCIE
+214 SFHKECVGKCIE

-236 ANLENARLINK
+236 ANLDNARLINK

-310 GILARI
+310 GVLARI

-326 DTVESVAVEST
+326 DTVEAVAVEST

-343 AFKFTKLTD
+343 TFKFTKLTD

-384 DVENRLAALH
+384 DVENRLMAVH

-408 KEFVMNL
+408 KAFVVAL
-415 FDKVANWFDKFF
+415 FDKVSNWFDKFF
-427 KSNKEYIEKYKDQID
+427 KSNKDYIEKYKDQID
-442 KQTAGF
+442 KPTAGF

-455 YKDGLARIQENIT
+455 YKEGLNRIQAAPNINFNGVISTANGMPENA
-468 PQFDAVINS
+468 DVDKVINDFRK
-477 ATGMGDKDE
+477 TI
-486 DVDTA
+486 
-491 INNFRRTLIKDYK
+491 INEYK
-504 DNDEWKESCNDYFKG
+504 DDDDWKETCNNYFKG

-531 INIRYL
+531 ISIREL
-537 ADRVLEIPKIVDG
+537 ANQVLNIPKIVDNI
-550 LKKDKTTAE
+550 KKDKSTSD
-559 QLFKSLESAIA
+559 QLFKSLESAIN
-570 KAAAQDNQNVKANAN
+570 KAASQQPAA
-585 KVQTDAKG
+585 
-593 TENKAIGSTTN
+593 STTN
-604 TPSSLGTGNNN
+604 T
-615 AGSGPK
+615 
-621 VGGGTTNTAES
+621 ES
-632 ILYLY
+632 TYLY
-637 GDVFT
+637 GDVFSEF
-642 ELEIVQSNTTTS
+642 ELNQTNAPAPGAT
-654 NGNNGS
+654 GS
-660 NITSAGNATIDK
+660 NSSTITNAGNQTIDN
-672 VKDGSVGPKVAAKAQ
+672 VKNGGVDSKTAVNAQ
-687 KLCNKIA
+687 KIVNRIA
-694 STYSTYYQCKYQ
+694 STYSTYMQCKYQ
-706 MAEKIMSDYMKIIKV
+706 MAEKIMSDYMKIIKA
-721 HVSAYVNANNDAEK
+721 HVSAYVNANNDSEK
-735 AQENS
+735 AQQAN

>member
-16 DKIKTP
+16 DKINTP

-57 ILESDSEVT
+57 ILESET
-66 ARKAYDQFFGTLT
+66 ELAARNAYDRFFGTLT

-93 DENLKQLKNEGDSRL
+93 DDNIKRLKNEGDSRL
-108 INVVNDYLKDFNGND
+108 INVVNEYLKDFNNND
-123 ILMEREMTQFVLDD
+123 ILMEAEVTSFILDD

-193 DIEVKDLSRTPDI
+193 DIEVKDLSSLPNI
-206 FVGNTSTV
+206 FVGDTTTK
-214 SFHKEDINKCIE
+214 SFHKECIGKCIE
-226 IVKSVRDDLE
+226 TVKSVRDDLE
-236 ANLENARLINK
+236 ANLDNARLINK

-310 GILARI
+310 GFLARI
-316 SMMANEEFVD
+316 AGMANEEFID
-326 DTVESVAVEST
+326 DRIEAVAVESA
-337 KFLKEE
+337 KFLKEQE
-343 AFKFTKLTD
+343 AFKFSKLTD

-384 DVENRLAALH
+384 DVENRLQAVH

-408 KEFVMNL
+408 KTFVMNL
-415 FDKVANWFDKFF
+415 FTKVENWFDKFF
-427 KSNKEYIEKYKDQID
+427 KSNKEYIEKYKDQIN
-442 KQTAGF
+442 KPTAGF
-448 TTVNMPN
+448 TTVNMPD
-455 YKDGLARIQENIT
+455 YKKGLERIQIPKT
-468 PQFDAVINS
+468 PNFNAVISDNVMK
-477 ATGMGDKDE
+477 AGE
-486 DVDTA
+486 DNQALEAVIDDFRKNLVD
-491 INNFRRTLIKDYK
+491 DYK
-504 DNDEWKESCNDYFKG
+504 PGDEWKEACNNFFKG
-519 GKDSDKDYSANE
+519 GKDSERDYSTNE
-531 INIRYL
+531 INIVDL
-537 ADRVLEIPKIVDG
+537 SNKVLEIPKIVDSI
-550 LKKDKTTAE
+550 KKDKATSD
-559 QLFKSLESAIA
+559 QLYKSLEAAINRLA
-570 KAAAQDNQNVKANAN
+570 NATPKTESVYLYNENVFTEDTGAVINNSGSTAPGTTAAQSANSADITKAGNDTIKTVNDKANADKPDN
-585 KVQTDAKG
+585 KTGVQ
-593 TENKAIGSTTN
+593 
-604 TPSSLGTGNNN
+604 
-615 AGSGPK
+615 
-621 VGGGTTNTAES
+621 
-632 ILYLY
+632 
-637 GDVFT
+637 
-642 ELEIVQSNTTTS
+642 
-654 NGNNGS
+654 
-660 NITSAGNATIDK
+660 
-672 VKDGSVGPKVAAKAQ
+672 AQ
-687 KLCNKIA
+687 KVINKMA
-694 STYSTYYQCKYQ
+694 STMSTYYQCKYQ
-706 MAEKIMSDYMKIIKV
+706 MAEKIMSDYMKIIKA
-721 HVSAYVNANNDAEK
+721 HVSAYVNANNNSEK

>member
-35 VVKLVDTFKTKALK
+35 VVRLVDTFKTKALK

-93 DENLKQLKNEGDSRL
+93 DDNLKRLNNEGDSRL
-108 INVVNDYLKDFNGND
+108 INVVNEYLKDFNNND
-123 ILMEREMTQFVLDD
+123 ILMEREMTQFILDD

-206 FVGNTSTV
+206 FVGETTTK
-214 SFHKEDINKCIE
+214 SFHKECVGKCIE

-236 ANLENARLINK
+236 ANLDNARLINK

-310 GILARI
+310 GVLARI

-326 DTVESVAVEST
+326 DTIEAVAVEST

-384 DVENRLAALH
+384 DVEARLTAVH

-408 KEFVMNL
+408 KTFVMAL
-415 FDKVANWFDKFF
+415 FDKVSNWFDKFF
-427 KSNKEYIEKYKDQID
+427 KSNKDYIEKYKDQID
-442 KQTAGF
+442 KPTAGF

-455 YKDGLARIQENIT
+455 YKEGLNRIQAAPNINFNGVISTANGMPENA
-468 PQFDAVINS
+468 DVDKVINDFRK
-477 ATGMGDKDE
+477 TI
-486 DVDTA
+486 
-491 INNFRRTLIKDYK
+491 INEYK
-504 DNDEWKESCNDYFKG
+504 DDDDWKETCNNYFKG

-531 INIRYL
+531 ISIREL
-537 ADRVLEIPKIVDG
+537 ANQVLNIPKIVDNI
-550 LKKDKTTAE
+550 KKDKSTSD
-559 QLFKSLESAIA
+559 QMFKSLESAIN
-570 KAAAQDNQNVKANAN
+570 KAASQQPA
-585 KVQTDAKG
+585 
-593 TENKAIGSTTN
+593 STN
-604 TPSSLGTGNNN
+604 TSTDSTNT
-615 AGSGPK
+615 
-621 VGGGTTNTAES
+621 GTTQAAPQPQGTVES
-632 ILYLY
+632 TYLY
-637 GDVFT
+637 GDVFS
-642 ELEIVQSNTTTS
+642 EIEINKTNAPAAGAT
-654 NGNNGS
+654 GS
-660 NITSAGNATIDK
+660 NSASITASGNQTIDN
-672 VKDGSVGPKVAAKAQ
+672 VKNGGVDAKTAVNAQ
-687 KLCNKIA
+687 KIVNRIA
-694 STYSTYYQCKYQ
+694 STYSTYMQCKYQ
-706 MAEKIMSDYMKIIKV
+706 MAEKIMSDYMKIIKA
-721 HVSAYVNANNDAEK
+721 HVSAYVNANNDSEK
-735 AQENS
+735 AQQSN

>member
-35 VVKLVDTFKTKALK
+35 VVRLVDTFKTKALK

-93 DENLKQLKNEGDSRL
+93 DDNLKRLNNEGDSRL
-108 INVVNDYLKDFNGND
+108 INVVNEYLKDFNNND
-123 ILMEREMTQFVLDD
+123 ILMEREMTQFILDD

-206 FVGNTSTV
+206 FVGETTTK
-214 SFHKEDINKCIE
+214 SFHKECVGKCIE

-236 ANLENARLINK
+236 ANLDNARLINK

-310 GILARI
+310 GVLARI

-326 DTVESVAVEST
+326 DTVEAVAVEST

-352 AEILMNHIT
+352 AEILMNHII

-384 DVENRLAALH
+384 DVEARLTAVH

-408 KEFVMNL
+408 KTFVMAL
-415 FDKVANWFDKFF
+415 FDKVSNWFDKFF
-427 KSNKEYIEKYKDQID
+427 KSNKDYIEKYKDQID
-442 KQTAGF
+442 KPTAGF

-455 YKDGLARIQENIT
+455 YKEGLNRIQAAPNINFNGVISTANGMPENA
-468 PQFDAVINS
+468 DVDKVINDFRK
-477 ATGMGDKDE
+477 TI
-486 DVDTA
+486 
-491 INNFRRTLIKDYK
+491 INEYK
-504 DNDEWKESCNDYFKG
+504 DDDDWKETCNNYFKG

-531 INIRYL
+531 ISIREL
-537 ADRVLEIPKIVDG
+537 ANQVLNIPKIVDNI
-550 LKKDKTTAE
+550 KKDKSTSD
-559 QLFKSLESAIA
+559 QMFKSLESAIN
-570 KAAAQDNQNVKANAN
+570 KAASQQPA
-585 KVQTDAKG
+585 
-593 TENKAIGSTTN
+593 STPADSSNTSS
-604 TPSSLGTGNNN
+604 TPSAPASTPAAPAAAPAQGAQHNST
-615 AGSGPK
+615 
-621 VGGGTTNTAES
+621 
-632 ILYLY
+632 YLY
-637 GDVFT
+637 GDVFS
-642 ELEIVQSNTTTS
+642 EIEINKTNAPAAGAT
-654 NGNNGS
+654 GS
-660 NITSAGNATIDK
+660 NSASITASGNQTIDN
-672 VKDGSVGPKVAAKAQ
+672 VKNGGVDAKTAVNAQ
-687 KLCNKIA
+687 KIVNRIA
-694 STYSTYYQCKYQ
+694 STYSTYLQCKYQ
-706 MAEKIMSDYMKIIKV
+706 MAEKIMSDYMKIIKA
-721 HVSAYVNANNDAEK
+721 HVSAYVNANNDSEK
-735 AQENS
+735 AQQSN

>member
-93 DENLKQLKNEGDSRL
+93 DDNLKRLNNEGDSRL
-108 INVVNDYLKDFNGND
+108 INVVNEYLKDFNNND
-123 ILMEREMTQFVLDD
+123 ILMEREMTQFILDD

-206 FVGNTSTV
+206 FVGETTTK
-214 SFHKEDINKCIE
+214 SFHKECVGKCIE

-236 ANLENARLINK
+236 ANLDNARLINK

-310 GILARI
+310 GILSRI

-326 DTVESVAVEST
+326 DTVEAVAVEST

-384 DVENRLAALH
+384 DVEARLTAVH

-408 KEFVMNL
+408 KTFVMAL
-415 FDKVANWFDKFF
+415 FDKVSNWFDKFF
-427 KSNKEYIEKYKDQID
+427 KSNKDYIEKYKDQID
-442 KQTAGF
+442 KPTAGF

-455 YKDGLARIQENIT
+455 YKEGLNRIQAAPNINFNGVISTANSMPENA
-468 PQFDAVINS
+468 DVDKVINDFRK
-477 ATGMGDKDE
+477 TI
-486 DVDTA
+486 
-491 INNFRRTLIKDYK
+491 INEYK
-504 DNDEWKESCNDYFKG
+504 DDDDWKETCNNYFKG

-531 INIRYL
+531 ISIREL
-537 ADRVLEIPKIVDG
+537 ANQVLNIPKIIDN
-550 LKKDKTTAE
+550 LKKDKSTSD
-559 QLFKSLESAIA
+559 QMFKSLESAIN
-570 KAAAQDNQNVKANAN
+570 KAASQQPAA
-585 KVQTDAKG
+585 
-593 TENKAIGSTTN
+593 STTPADSTN
-604 TPSSLGTGNNN
+604 TSSTASTPSTPAAAPAQGAQHNST
-615 AGSGPK
+615 
-621 VGGGTTNTAES
+621 
-632 ILYLY
+632 YLY
-637 GDVFT
+637 GDVFS
-642 ELEIVQSNTTTS
+642 EIEINKTNAPAAGAT
-654 NGNNGS
+654 GS
-660 NITSAGNATIDK
+660 NSASITASGNQTIDN
-672 VKDGSVGPKVAAKAQ
+672 VKNGGVDSKTAVNAQ
-687 KLCNKIA
+687 KIVNRIA
-694 STYSTYYQCKYQ
+694 STYSTYMQCKYQ
-706 MAEKIMSDYMKIIKV
+706 MAEKIMSDYMKIIKA
-721 HVSAYVNANNDAEK
+721 HVSAYVNANNDSEK
-735 AQENS
+735 AQQAN

>member
-93 DENLKQLKNEGDSRL
+93 DDNLKRLNNEGDSRL
-108 INVVNDYLKDFNGND
+108 INVVNEYLKDFNNND
-123 ILMEREMTQFVLDD
+123 ILMEREMTQFILDD

-206 FVGNTSTV
+206 FVGETTTK
-214 SFHKEDINKCIE
+214 SFHKECVGKCIE

-236 ANLENARLINK
+236 ANLDNARLINK

-256 IQYRNSTK
+256 IQYRNFTK

-310 GILARI
+310 GVLARI
-316 SMMANEEFVD
+316 SMMANQEFVD
-326 DTVESVAVEST
+326 DTVEAVAVEST

-408 KEFVMNL
+408 KTFVMNL
-415 FDKVANWFDKFF
+415 FTKVENWFDKFF
-427 KSNKEYIEKYKDQID
+427 KSNKEYIEKYKDQIN
-442 KQTAGF
+442 KPTAGF
-448 TTVNMPN
+448 TTVNMAN
-455 YKDGLARIQENIT
+455 YKDGLVRIQT
-468 PQFDAVINS
+468 PKVPNFSAVISDNVLN
-477 ATGMGDKDE
+477 AGE
-486 DVDTA
+486 DNAALEKVIDDFRKTLVD
-491 INNFRRTLIKDYK
+491 DYK
-504 DNDEWKESCNDYFKG
+504 PGDEWKEACNNFFKG
-519 GKDSDKDYSANE
+519 GKDSERDYSTNE
-531 INIRYL
+531 INIVDL
-537 ADRVLEIPKIVDG
+537 SNKVLEIPKIVDSI
-550 LKKDKTTAE
+550 KKDKATSD
-559 QLFKSLESAIA
+559 QLYKSLETAINRLANATPKTESAYLYNENA
-570 KAAAQDNQNVKANAN
+570 FTEDTGAVLNTTGNTAPGTTAAQSANSADITKAGNDAIKTVNDKANAD
-585 KVQTDAKG
+585 KPD
-593 TENKAIGSTTN
+593 NKAG
-604 TPSSLGTGNNN
+604 
-615 AGSGPK
+615 
-621 VGGGTTNTAES
+621 
-632 ILYLY
+632 
-637 GDVFT
+637 
-642 ELEIVQSNTTTS
+642 VQ
-654 NGNNGS
+654 
-660 NITSAGNATIDK
+660 
-672 VKDGSVGPKVAAKAQ
+672 AQ
-687 KLCNKIA
+687 KVINKMA
-694 STYSTYYQCKYQ
+694 STMSTYYQCKYQ
-706 MAEKIMSDYMKIIKV
+706 MAEKIMSDYMKIIKA
-721 HVSAYVNANNDAEK
+721 HVSAYVNANNNAEK
-735 AQENS
+735 AQENN

>member
-93 DENLKQLKNEGDSRL
+93 DENIKRLNNEGDSRL
-108 INVVNDYLKDFNGND
+108 INVVNEYLKDFNGND

-206 FVGNTSTV
+206 FVGETTTK
-214 SFHKEDINKCIE
+214 SFHKECVGKCIE
-226 IVKSVRDDLE
+226 IVRSVRDDLE
-236 ANLENARLINK
+236 ANLDNARLINK

-310 GILARI
+310 GVLARI

-326 DTVESVAVEST
+326 DTVEAVAVEST

-408 KEFVMNL
+408 KTFVMAL
-415 FDKVANWFDKFF
+415 FDKVSNWFDKFF
-427 KSNKEYIEKYKDQID
+427 KSNKDYIEKYKDQID
-442 KQTAGF
+442 KPTAGF

-455 YKDGLARIQENIT
+455 YKEGLNRIQAAPNINFNGVISTANGMPENA
-468 PQFDAVINS
+468 DVDKVINDFRK
-477 ATGMGDKDE
+477 TI
-486 DVDTA
+486 
-491 INNFRRTLIKDYK
+491 INEYK
-504 DNDEWKESCNDYFKG
+504 DDDDWKETCNNYFKG

-531 INIRYL
+531 ISIREL
-537 ADRVLEIPKIVDG
+537 ANQVLNIPKIVDN
-550 LKKDKTTAE
+550 LKKDKSTSD
-559 QLFKSLESAIA
+559 QMFKSLESAIN
-570 KAAAQDNQNVKANAN
+570 KAASQQPASTPADSSN
-585 KVQTDAKG
+585 TS
-593 TENKAIGSTTN
+593 STTS
-604 TPSSLGTGNNN
+604 TPASTPAAPAAAPAQGTQHN
-615 AGSGPK
+615 S
-621 VGGGTTNTAES
+621 T
-632 ILYLY
+632 YLY
-637 GDVFT
+637 GDVFS
-642 ELEIVQSNTTTS
+642 EIEINKTNAPAAGAT
-654 NGNNGS
+654 GS
-660 NITSAGNATIDK
+660 NSASITASGNQTIDN
-672 VKDGSVGPKVAAKAQ
+672 VKNGGVDSKTAVNAQ
-687 KLCNKIA
+687 KIVNRIA
-694 STYSTYYQCKYQ
+694 STYSTYLQCKYQ
-706 MAEKIMSDYMKIIKV
+706 MAEKIMSDYMKIIKA
-721 HVSAYVNANNDAEK
+721 HVSAYVNANNDSEK

>member
-93 DENLKQLKNEGDSRL
+93 DDNLKRLNNEGDSRL
-108 INVVNDYLKDFNGND
+108 INVVNEYLKDFNNND
-123 ILMEREMTQFVLDD
+123 ILMEREMTQFILDD

-206 FVGNTSTV
+206 FVGETTTR
-214 SFHKEDINKCIE
+214 SFHKECVGKCIE

-236 ANLENARLINK
+236 ANLDNARLINK

-310 GILARI
+310 GVLARI

-326 DTVESVAVEST
+326 DTVEAVAVEST

-408 KEFVMNL
+408 KTFVMNL
-415 FDKVANWFDKFF
+415 FTKVENWFDKFF
-427 KSNKEYIEKYKDQID
+427 KSNKEYIEKYKDQIN
-442 KQTAGF
+442 KPTAGF
-448 TTVNMPN
+448 TTVNMAN
-455 YKDGLARIQENIT
+455 YKDGLVRIQT
-468 PQFDAVINS
+468 PKVPNFSAVISDNVLN
-477 ATGMGDKDE
+477 AGE
-486 DVDTA
+486 DNAALEKVIDDFRKTLVD
-491 INNFRRTLIKDYK
+491 DYK
-504 DNDEWKESCNDYFKG
+504 PGDEWKEACNNFFKG
-519 GKDSDKDYSANE
+519 GKDSERDYSTNE
-531 INIRYL
+531 INIVDL
-537 ADRVLEIPKIVDG
+537 SNKVLEIPKIVDG
-550 LKKDKTTAE
+550 IKKDKATSD
-559 QLFKSLESAIA
+559 QLYKSLEAAINRLANAAPKTESAYLYNDNA
-570 KAAAQDNQNVKANAN
+570 FTEDTGAVLNTTGNTAPGTTAAQSANSADITKAGNDAIKTVNDKANAD
-585 KVQTDAKG
+585 KPD
-593 TENKAIGSTTN
+593 NKAG
-604 TPSSLGTGNNN
+604 
-615 AGSGPK
+615 
-621 VGGGTTNTAES
+621 
-632 ILYLY
+632 
-637 GDVFT
+637 
-642 ELEIVQSNTTTS
+642 VQ
-654 NGNNGS
+654 
-660 NITSAGNATIDK
+660 
-672 VKDGSVGPKVAAKAQ
+672 AQ
-687 KLCNKIA
+687 KVINKMA
-694 STYSTYYQCKYQ
+694 STMSTYYQCKYQ
-706 MAEKIMSDYMKIIKV
+706 MAEKIMSDYMKIIKA
-721 HVSAYVNANNDAEK
+721 HVSAYVNANNDSEK
-735 AQENS
+735 AQQAN

>member
-6 KAFSFDSVLL
+6 KAFSFDGILL

-35 VVKLVDTFKTKALK
+35 VVRLVDTFKTKALK

-93 DENLKQLKNEGDSRL
+93 DDNLKRLNNEGDSRL
-108 INVVNDYLKDFNGND
+108 INVVNEYLKDFNNND
-123 ILMEREMTQFVLDD
+123 ILMEREMTQFILDD

-186 IIDADPD
+186 IIDADLD

-206 FVGNTSTV
+206 FVGETTTR
-214 SFHKEDINKCIE
+214 SFHKECVGKCIE

-236 ANLENARLINK
+236 ANLDNARLINK

-310 GILARI
+310 GVLARI

-326 DTVESVAVEST
+326 DTVEAVAVEST

-384 DVENRLAALH
+384 DVESRLAALH

-408 KEFVMNL
+408 KTFVMAL
-415 FDKVANWFDKFF
+415 FDKVSNWFDKFF
-427 KSNKEYIEKYKDQID
+427 KSNKDYIEKYKDQID
-442 KQTAGF
+442 KPTAGF

-455 YKDGLARIQENIT
+455 YKEGLNRIQAAPNINFNGVISTANGMPENA
-468 PQFDAVINS
+468 DVDKVINDFRK
-477 ATGMGDKDE
+477 TI
-486 DVDTA
+486 
-491 INNFRRTLIKDYK
+491 INEYK
-504 DNDEWKESCNDYFKG
+504 DDDDWKETCNNYFKG

-531 INIRYL
+531 ISIREL
-537 ADRVLEIPKIVDG
+537 ANQVLNIPKIVDNI
-550 LKKDKTTAE
+550 KKDKSTSD
-559 QLFKSLESAIA
+559 QLFKSLESAIN
-570 KAAAQDNQNVKANAN
+570 KAASQQPAA
-585 KVQTDAKG
+585 
-593 TENKAIGSTTN
+593 STTN
-604 TPSSLGTGNNN
+604 TDSTN
-615 AGSGPK
+615 AGS
-621 VGGGTTNTAES
+621 NTPATPPASPAGNPAES
-632 ILYLY
+632 TYLY
-637 GDVFT
+637 GDVFS
-642 ELEIVQSNTTTS
+642 EIEINKTNAPAAGAT
-654 NGNNGS
+654 GS
-660 NITSAGNATIDK
+660 NSSAITNAGNQTIDN
-672 VKDGSVGPKVAAKAQ
+672 VKNGGVDSKTAVNAQ
-687 KLCNKIA
+687 KIVNRIA
-694 STYSTYYQCKYQ
+694 STYSTYMQCKYQ
-706 MAEKIMSDYMKIIKV
+706 MAEKIMSDYMKIIKA
-721 HVSAYVNANNDAEK
+721 HVSAYVNANNDSEK
-735 AQENS
+735 AQQAN

>member
-93 DENLKQLKNEGDSRL
+93 DENIKRLNNEGDSRL
-108 INVVNDYLKDFNGND
+108 INVVNEYLKDFNNND

-206 FVGNTSTV
+206 FVGETTTK
-214 SFHKEDINKCIE
+214 SFHKECVGKCIE

-236 ANLENARLINK
+236 ANLDNARLINK

-310 GILARI
+310 GVLARI

-326 DTVESVAVEST
+326 DTVEAVAVEST

-408 KEFVMNL
+408 KTFVMNL
-415 FDKVANWFDKFF
+415 FDKVSNWFDKFF
-427 KSNKEYIEKYKDQID
+427 KSNKDYIEKYKDQID
-442 KQTAGF
+442 KPTAGF

-455 YKDGLARIQENIT
+455 YKEGLNRIQAAPNIN
-468 PQFDAVINS
+468 FNGVINTAS
-477 ATGMGDKDE
+477 GMAE
-486 DVDTA
+486 NTDVDKV
-491 INNFRRTLIKDYK
+491 INDFRKTIINEYK
-504 DNDEWKESCNDYFKG
+504 DDDDWKETCNNYFKG
-519 GKDSDKDYSANE
+519 GKDSDRDYSANE
-531 INIRYL
+531 ISIREL
-537 ADRVLEIPKIVDG
+537 ANQVLNIPKIVDN
-550 LKKDKTTAE
+550 LKKDKSTSD
-559 QLFKSLESAIA
+559 QMFKSLESAIN
-570 KAAAQDNQNVKANAN
+570 KAASQQPAASTNN
-585 KVQTDAKG
+585 TD
-593 TENKAIGSTTN
+593 STN
-604 TPSSLGTGNNN
+604 TGSNTSATPAASPAGN
-615 AGSGPK
+615 P
-621 VGGGTTNTAES
+621 TES
-632 ILYLY
+632 TYLY
-637 GDVFT
+637 GDVFS
-642 ELEIVQSNTTTS
+642 EIEINKTNAPTPGAT
-654 NGNNGS
+654 GS
-660 NITSAGNATIDK
+660 NSSTIANSGNETIDK
-672 VKDGSVGPKVAAKAQ
+672 VKNGGVDSKTAVNAQ
-687 KLCNKIA
+687 KIVNRIA
-694 STYSTYYQCKYQ
+694 STYSTYLQCKYQ
-706 MAEKIMSDYMKIIKV
+706 MAEKIMSDYMKIIKA
-721 HVSAYVNANNDAEK
+721 HVSAYVNANNDSEK
-735 AQENS
+735 AQQSN

>member
-236 ANLENARLINK
+236 ANLDNARLINK

-303 NNYYQAK
+303 NNYNQAK
-310 GILARI
+310 GVLARI

-326 DTVESVAVEST
+326 DTVEAVAVEST

-384 DVENRLAALH
+384 DVENRLATVH

-427 KSNKEYIEKYKDQID
+427 KSNKEYIEKYKDQIS
-442 KQTAGF
+442 KPTAGF

-455 YKDGLARIQENIT
+455 YKEGLNRIQTPPNI
-468 PQFDAVINS
+468 QFDAVINT
-477 ATGMGDKDE
+477 ATKME
-486 DVDTA
+486 ENSDVDQV
-491 INNFRRTLIKDYK
+491 INNFRKGIISDYK
-504 DNDEWKESCNDYFKG
+504 DTDEWKETCNDYFQG

-531 INIRYL
+531 ISVSAL
-537 ADRVLEIPKIVDG
+537 AEQVLAIPKIVDNI
-550 LKKDKTTAE
+550 KKDKATSDK
-559 QLFKSLESAIA
+559 LFKSLDSAIN
-570 KAAAQDNQNVKANAN
+570 KAASQQPAA
-585 KVQTDAKG
+585 
-593 TENKAIGSTTN
+593 STTN
-604 TPSSLGTGNNN
+604 TDSNSTSNTESNNSATPAASPAGN
-615 AGSGPK
+615 P
-621 VGGGTTNTAES
+621 TES
-632 ILYLY
+632 TYLY
-637 GDVFT
+637 GDVFS
-642 ELEIVQSNTTTS
+642 EIEINKTNAPAPGTT
-654 NGNNGS
+654 GS
-660 NITSAGNATIDK
+660 NSAAITAAGNKTIDN
-672 VKDGSVGPKVAAKAQ
+672 VKNGGVDSKTAVNAQ
-687 KLCNKIA
+687 KIVNRIA
-694 STYSTYYQCKYQ
+694 STYSTYLQCKYQ
-706 MAEKIMSDYMKIIKV
+706 TAEKIMSDYMKIIKA

>member
-93 DENLKQLKNEGDSRL
+93 DDNLKRLNNEGDSRL
-108 INVVNDYLKDFNGND
+108 INVVNEYLKDFNNND
-123 ILMEREMTQFVLDD
+123 ILMEREMTQFILDD

-206 FVGNTSTV
+206 FVGETTTR
-214 SFHKEDINKCIE
+214 SFHKECVGKCIE

-236 ANLENARLINK
+236 ANLGNARLINK

-310 GILARI
+310 GVLARI

-326 DTVESVAVEST
+326 DTVEAVAVEST

-384 DVENRLAALH
+384 DVEARLTAIH

-408 KEFVMNL
+408 KTFVMAL
-415 FDKVANWFDKFF
+415 FDKVSNWFDKFF
-427 KSNKEYIEKYKDQID
+427 KSNKDYIEKYKDQID
-442 KQTAGF
+442 KPTAGF

-455 YKDGLARIQENIT
+455 YKEGLNRIQAAPNINFNGVISTANGMPENA
-468 PQFDAVINS
+468 DVDKVINDFRK
-477 ATGMGDKDE
+477 TI
-486 DVDTA
+486 
-491 INNFRRTLIKDYK
+491 INEYK
-504 DNDEWKESCNDYFKG
+504 DDDDWKETCNNYFKG

-531 INIRYL
+531 ISIREL
-537 ADRVLEIPKIVDG
+537 ANQVLNIPKIVDNI
-550 LKKDKTTAE
+550 KKDKSTSD
-559 QLFKSLESAIA
+559 QMFKSLESAIN
-570 KAAAQDNQNVKANAN
+570 KAASQQPASSTPAP
-585 KVQTDAKG
+585 
-593 TENKAIGSTTN
+593 TETKEST
-604 TPSSLGTGNNN
+604 
-615 AGSGPK
+615 
-621 VGGGTTNTAES
+621 
-632 ILYLY
+632 YLY
-637 GDVFT
+637 GDVFS
-642 ELEIVQSNTTTS
+642 EIEINKTNAPAAGAT
-654 NGNNGS
+654 GS
-660 NITSAGNATIDK
+660 NSASITASGNQTIDN
-672 VKDGSVGPKVAAKAQ
+672 VKNGGVDAKTAVNAQ
-687 KLCNKIA
+687 KIVNRIA
-694 STYSTYYQCKYQ
+694 STYSTYLQCKYQ
-706 MAEKIMSDYMKIIKV
+706 MAEKIMSDYMKIIKA
-721 HVSAYVNANNDAEK
+721 HVSAYVNANNDSEK
-735 AQENS
+735 AQQAN

>member
-66 ARKAYDQFFGTLT
+66 ARKAYDQLFGTLT

-93 DENLKQLKNEGDSRL
+93 DDNLKRLNNEGDSRL
-108 INVVNDYLKDFNGND
+108 INVVNEYLKDFNNND
-123 ILMEREMTQFVLDD
+123 ILMEREMTQFILDD

-206 FVGNTSTV
+206 FVGETTTR
-214 SFHKEDINKCIE
+214 SFHKECVGKCIE

-236 ANLENARLINK
+236 ANLDNARLINK

-310 GILARI
+310 GVLARI

-326 DTVESVAVEST
+326 DTVEAVAVEST

-408 KEFVMNL
+408 KAFVVAL
-415 FDKVANWFDKFF
+415 FDKVSNWFDKFF
-427 KSNKEYIEKYKDQID
+427 KSNKDYIEKYKDQID
-442 KQTAGF
+442 KPTAGF

-455 YKDGLARIQENIT
+455 YKEGLNRIQAAPNINFNGVISTANGMPENA
-468 PQFDAVINS
+468 DVDKVINDFRK
-477 ATGMGDKDE
+477 TI
-486 DVDTA
+486 
-491 INNFRRTLIKDYK
+491 INEYK
-504 DNDEWKESCNDYFKG
+504 DDDDWKETCNNYFKG

-531 INIRYL
+531 ISIREL
-537 ADRVLEIPKIVDG
+537 ANQVLNIPKIVDNI
-550 LKKDKTTAE
+550 KKDKSTSD
-559 QLFKSLESAIA
+559 QLFKSLESAIN
-570 KAAAQDNQNVKANAN
+570 KAASQQPAA
-585 KVQTDAKG
+585 
-593 TENKAIGSTTN
+593 STTPADSTN
-604 TPSSLGTGNNN
+604 TSSTASTPSTPAAAPAQGAQHNST
-615 AGSGPK
+615 
-621 VGGGTTNTAES
+621 
-632 ILYLY
+632 YLY
-637 GDVFT
+637 GDVFS
-642 ELEIVQSNTTTS
+642 EIEINKTNAPAAGAT
-654 NGNNGS
+654 GS
-660 NITSAGNATIDK
+660 NSASITASGNQTIDN
-672 VKDGSVGPKVAAKAQ
+672 VKNGGVDSKTAVNAQ
-687 KLCNKIA
+687 KIVNRIA
-694 STYSTYYQCKYQ
+694 STYSTYMQCKYQ
-706 MAEKIMSDYMKIIKV
+706 MAEKIMSDYMKIIKA
-721 HVSAYVNANNDAEK
+721 HVSAYVNANNDSEK
-735 AQENS
+735 AQQAN

>member
-93 DENLKQLKNEGDSRL
+93 DDNLKRLNNEGDSRL
-108 INVVNDYLKDFNGND
+108 INVVNEYLKDFNNND
-123 ILMEREMTQFVLDD
+123 ILMEREMTQFILDD

-206 FVGNTSTV
+206 FVGETTTK
-214 SFHKEDINKCIE
+214 SFHKECVGKCIE

-236 ANLENARLINK
+236 ANLDNARLINK

-326 DTVESVAVEST
+326 DTVEAVAVEST

-427 KSNKEYIEKYKDQID
+427 KSNKEYIEKYKDQIS
-442 KQTAGF
+442 KPTAGF

-455 YKDGLARIQENIT
+455 YKEGLNRIQTPPNI
-468 PQFDAVINS
+468 QFDAVINT
-477 ATGMGDKDE
+477 ATKME
-486 DVDTA
+486 ENSDVDQV
-491 INNFRRTLIKDYK
+491 INNFRKGIISDYK
-504 DNDEWKESCNDYFKG
+504 DTDEWKETCNDYFQG

-531 INIRYL
+531 ISVSAL
-537 ADRVLEIPKIVDG
+537 AEQVLAIPKIVDNI
-550 LKKDKTTAE
+550 KKDKATSDK
-559 QLFKSLESAIA
+559 LFKSLDSAIN
-570 KAAAQDNQNVKANAN
+570 KAASQQPAA
-585 KVQTDAKG
+585 
-593 TENKAIGSTTN
+593 STTN
-604 TPSSLGTGNNN
+604 TDSNSTSNTESNNSATPAASPAGN
-615 AGSGPK
+615 P
-621 VGGGTTNTAES
+621 TES
-632 ILYLY
+632 TYLY
-637 GDVFT
+637 GDVFS
-642 ELEIVQSNTTTS
+642 EIEINKTNAPAPGTT
-654 NGNNGS
+654 GS
-660 NITSAGNATIDK
+660 NSAAITAAGNKTIDN
-672 VKDGSVGPKVAAKAQ
+672 VKNGGVDAKTAVNAQ
-687 KLCNKIA
+687 KIVNRIA
-694 STYSTYYQCKYQ
+694 STYSTYLQCKYQ
-706 MAEKIMSDYMKIIKV
+706 TAEKIMSDYMKIIKA

>member
-35 VVKLVDTFKTKALK
+35 VVRLVDTFKTKALK

-93 DENLKQLKNEGDSRL
+93 DDNLKRLNNEGDSRL
-108 INVVNDYLKDFNGND
+108 INVVNEYLKDFNNND
-123 ILMEREMTQFVLDD
+123 ILMEREMTQFILDD

-206 FVGNTSTV
+206 FVGETTTK
-214 SFHKEDINKCIE
+214 SFHKECVGKCIE

-236 ANLENARLINK
+236 ANLDNARLINK

-310 GILARI
+310 GVLARI

-326 DTVESVAVEST
+326 DTVEAVAVEST

-408 KEFVMNL
+408 KTFVMAL
-415 FDKVANWFDKFF
+415 FDKVSNWFDKFF
-427 KSNKEYIEKYKDQID
+427 KSNKDYIEKYKDQID
-442 KQTAGF
+442 KPTAGF

-455 YKDGLARIQENIT
+455 YKEGLNRIQAAPNIN
-468 PQFDAVINS
+468 FNGVINTAS
-477 ATGMGDKDE
+477 GMAE
-486 DVDTA
+486 NADVDKV
-491 INNFRRTLIKDYK
+491 INDFRKTIINEYK
-504 DNDEWKESCNDYFKG
+504 DDDDWKETCNNYFKG

-531 INIRYL
+531 ISIREL
-537 ADRVLEIPKIVDG
+537 ANQVLNIPKIVDNI
-550 LKKDKTTAE
+550 KKDKSTSD
-559 QLFKSLESAIA
+559 QMFKSLESAIN
-570 KAAAQDNQNVKANAN
+570 KAASQQPAA
-585 KVQTDAKG
+585 
-593 TENKAIGSTTN
+593 STTPADSAN
-604 TPSSLGTGNNN
+604 TSS
-615 AGSGPK
+615 
-621 VGGGTTNTAES
+621 TTSTPTTPAASPAQGAQHNST
-632 ILYLY
+632 YLY
-637 GDVFT
+637 GDVFS
-642 ELEIVQSNTTTS
+642 EIEINKTNAPAAGST
-654 NGNNGS
+654 GS
-660 NITSAGNATIDK
+660 NSASITASGNQTIDN
-672 VKDGSVGPKVAAKAQ
+672 VKNGGVDSKTAVNAQ
-687 KLCNKIA
+687 KIVNRIA
-694 STYSTYYQCKYQ
+694 STYSTYMQCKYQ
-706 MAEKIMSDYMKIIKV
+706 MAEKIMSDYMKIIKA
-721 HVSAYVNANNDAEK
+721 HVSAYVNANNDSEK
-735 AQENS
+735 AQQAN